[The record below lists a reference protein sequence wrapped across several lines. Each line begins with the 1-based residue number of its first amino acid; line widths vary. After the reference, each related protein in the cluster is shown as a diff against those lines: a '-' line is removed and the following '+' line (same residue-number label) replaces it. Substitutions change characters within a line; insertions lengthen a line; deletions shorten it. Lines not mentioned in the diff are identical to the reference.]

1 MNETRTYKS
10 FKNSIVAII
19 AQLLSILLSFIT
31 RTFFIKYLGVEYLG
45 VNGLF
50 TNILTILSL
59 AELGVGTAIIY
70 SMYKPLANSNDTKV
84 AALMNL
90 YAKLYRYIGIFIGTV
105 GIILIPFLNIFIK
118 DAPNIPNL
126 ELIYVLYLLNTTIS
140 YFFTFKRSIIIAD
153 QYGYINKFNIIL
165 FSIIQNGIQIILL
178 VKTSNFYLFLCVQI
192 ACTLLSNIFISI
204 KADKMYP
211 YLKKYKKIKVDTKEK
226 KSIFKNIVAM
236 MSHKLGSVVVS
247 GTDNLLISAFVGI
260 SSVGIYSNYILVS
273 NTIKAITLQGMDAV
287 TASIG
292 NLTATESTS
301 HSYNVFKKVYFI
313 NYIITFY
320 AAVFLYTLINPFI
333 SLWIGKGYLLSQH
346 IVLMIVITFYIV
358 QMRQPSIVYINAY
371 GLFWKIKW
379 KSIVEAIINLIVSM
393 TLVAEFNMGIFGI
406 LLGTMISNL
415 FTNLWWEP
423 HVVFKYGFNRNSY
436 DYFKTYIIDSLVF
449 VFTVILINR
458 VCESF
463 RLGIGMQILFN
474 FGITSVIATLVLL
487 IVYARKNEF
496 KYFVGIINSML
507 KTLINHRRLR

>member
-10 FKNSIVAII
+10 FKNSVVAMT
-19 AQLLSILLSFIT
+19 AQLLGILLSFIT

-70 SMYKPLANSNDTKV
+70 SMYKPLASGDNIKV

-90 YAKLYRYIGIFIGTV
+90 YAKLYRYIGIFIGMV
-105 GIILIPFLNIFIK
+105 GIILIPFLNTFIK
-118 DAPNIPNL
+118 DAPNISNL
-126 ELIYVLYLLNTTIS
+126 ELIYVLYLLNTAVS

-153 QYGYINKFNIIL
+153 QYGYINKFNVVL
-165 FSIIQNGIQIILL
+165 FSIVQNGIQIIIL
-178 VKTSNFYLFLCVQI
+178 VETRNFYLFLCAQI
-192 ACTLLSNIFISI
+192 ICTILSNIFISI

-211 YLKKYKKIKVDTKEK
+211 YLKKYKKVKVSTEEK
-226 KSIFKNIVAM
+226 KNIFKNILAM

-260 SSVGIYSNYILVS
+260 SSVGLYSNYVLVS
-273 NTIKAITLQGMDAV
+273 NTLKAITLQGIDAV

-292 NLTATESTS
+292 NLTATESKK
-301 HSYNVFKKVYFI
+301 HSYSVFKKVYFI

-320 AAVFLYTLINPFI
+320 AAVFLYTLINLFI
-333 SLWIGKGYLLSQH
+333 SLWIGEEYLLSEN
-346 IVLMIVITFYIV
+346 IVLMIVINFYIV

-393 TLVAEFNMGIFGI
+393 VLVARFDMGIFGI

-423 HVVFKYGFNRNSY
+423 YVVFKYGFNRNSY
-436 DYFKTYIIDSLVF
+436 EYFKTYVMDSFIF
-449 VFTVILINR
+449 VLTIILINK
-458 VCESF
+458 VCESL
-463 RLGIGMQILFN
+463 RLDIGMQILVIFV
-474 FGITSVIATLVLL
+474 IDSIIATFVL
-487 IVYARKNEF
+487 IVIYSKKDEF
-496 KYFVGIINSML
+496 KYSLGIFKLLIKAIIKK
-507 KTLINHRRLR
+507 KTLK